1 MMVDSS
7 RPNPAA
13 IAWYVEQSQRLL
25 EDQQRRAES
34 LRTRGGQLAGFGAAV
49 LAVVGS
55 NARSFLKAADGCTE
69 AVIAAGLLGAVT
81 ALAISVAIAV
91 LGAVKPRTFAA
102 ISAAEVANYT
112 THRFLNEPDVW
123 RVHVRTLKA
132 LHEATTIAQEA
143 GNGAAAAINHG
154 LQFFLIGLA
163 ATFVAVAALIIGL
176 IS

>member
-69 AVIAAGLLGAVT
+69 AVIAAGLLWAGT
-81 ALAISVAIAV
+81 PLAISGAVAG
-91 LGAVKPRTFAA
+91 LGAAKPRTLAPVPA
-102 ISAAEVANYT
+102 GRGADYT
-112 THRFLNEPDVW
+112 THPLP
-123 RVHVRTLKA
+123 H
-132 LHEATTIAQEA
+132 
-143 GNGAAAAINHG
+143 
-154 LQFFLIGLA
+154 
-163 ATFVAVAALIIGL
+163 
-176 IS
+176 